1 MKIKQEQKNRREK
14 KLYSHGIVAGVELDG
29 LGGEAEGTGTA
40 LSRKV
45 EGAEVVHDLAEVV
58 AVGDGD
64 HGAGPIVLRHWYH
77 VGHLRPTAGAGLSVL
92 HRHPH
97 LGSGGSNS
105 RAGGEDEPARARKDG
120 LETHNETSESIRQSE
135 QVRAPYQQKR
145 SIPIRQFSGWISTS
159 RQPDTGR

>member
-1 MKIKQEQKNRREK
+1 MPD
-14 KLYSHGIVAGVELDG
+14 GIVAGVELDG

-40 LSRKV
+40 LSREV

-92 HRHPH
+92 HRHQH
-97 LGSGGSNS
+97 LAPGGSNS
-105 RAGGEDEPARARKDG
+105 RAGGEDEPTEEIDPNSAIFRMDLHFTPTRYRPVAG
-120 LETHNETSESIRQSE
+120 
-135 QVRAPYQQKR
+135 
-145 SIPIRQFSGWISTS
+145 SGENAAAV
-159 RQPDTGR
+159 GR